1 MTVTLFCCLSACY
14 ALLSA
19 RRLKKVQRYRPLKP
33 DQNVYKSGKPGQI
46 AEEEGNQVEFET
58 VLPSPQLIAP
68 IIVSTSAV

>member
-33 DQNVYKSGKPGQI
+33 TRMYTSRENQDRLPKSQATSSNWNSP
-46 AEEEGNQVEFET
+46 T
-58 VLPSPQLIAP
+58 SPQLIAP